1 MAKKRTPAPAGQG
14 SLLEIAPGEWNV
26 ERQRRFAQIAVRALP
41 GDGEDGM
48 APGVVDPTSRTLSFP
63 FSSQEPVARW
73 FGDEI
78 LSHAA
83 GAADFSRL
91 NDGAPLLFNHDMDNV
106 IGVVERAYIGD
117 DLRGYVTVRFAKT
130 PEADQI
136 VAMIDDGI
144 LRNVSFA
151 YEADKYVATQ
161 LDDDGDA
168 DAYTATSWK
177 AYEVSIVSV
186 PADPTVGVG
195 RAHESTMRPVTVERR
210 LPASTP
216 AAPAA
221 ISEIKAMENTT
232 TGGAAAA
239 PFDEAA
245 LRVQIQQDEG
255 ARVREIEATRA
266 RFPEKFSREEADKLI
281 REGKTVADVRG
292 LVLERMLANP
302 AQPVANFGHAAV
314 DMGDKDARAYSVV
327 RAINAALNND
337 WREAGLERE
346 VHDTIAKAR
355 GGQSK
360 GLLLPSNLPFC
371 PTPEHER
378 AYRSL
383 GARGMQ
389 TRATYQVGTAGSGTT
404 GGTLVATNLLAADF
418 IEVLRNASVTAQL
431 GARMLTG
438 LVGNVDIPRQTAQ
451 TTTYWVGESSAVT
464 ESEGTFDKLSMKAR
478 TLGALSVISRL
489 MLLQSTP
496 AIEMIVREDLVRVLA
511 LAIDLAAIS
520 GSGSGGQ
527 PTGIVNTSGVGSVVG
542 GTNGAN
548 ITFDNIIQLY
558 SQPRIANAP
567 QANLAFAM
575 NPHVYGY
582 LSAQK
587 STTGQYLWMPQ
598 GGIMNAPGDTVR
610 GYPYVVSNQ
619 LRSTLTKGSSSG
631 ICSETVFGNWQEL
644 FIAEWGVLELL
655 VNPYDS
661 AGFTTGDVKIRALQ
675 DVDIGVR
682 HAASFAVMSD
692 GLTPGY

>member
-1 MAKKRTPAPAGQG
+1 MAKKKHTPALAGQG
-14 SLLEIAPGEWNV
+14 SLLKVAPGEWTV
-26 ERQRRFAQIAVRALP
+26 ERQRRFSQIGLRALV
-41 GDGEDGM
+41 GDGEDGP
-48 APGVVDPTSRTLSFP
+48 APGVVEPKSRTLSFP

-73 FGDEI
+73 FGDEV

-83 GAADFSRL
+83 GAADLSRL
-91 NDGAPLLFNHDMDNV
+91 NDGAPLLFNHDMDCV
-106 IGVVERAYIGD
+106 IGVVEKAYVGD
-117 DLRGYVTVRFAKT
+117 DLRGYATVRFAKT
-130 PEADQI
+130 PQADEI

-151 YEADKYVATQ
+151 YEADKYVATE

-168 DAYTATSWK
+168 DTYTATSWK

-195 RAHESTMRPVTVERR
+195 RAHDTQSRPVIVEKRS
-210 LPASTP
+210 PDAIT

-221 ISEIKAMENTT
+221 ILEVKTMETNT

-239 PFDEAA
+239 APIDESA
-245 LRVQIQQDEG
+245 LRAKWMQEEG
-255 ARVREIEATRA
+255 ERVREIESTRA
-266 RFPEKFSREEADKLI
+266 RFPEKISREEAEKFI
-281 REGKTVADVRG
+281 REGKSVAELRG
-292 LVLERMLANP
+292 LVLDRMLAAP
-302 AQPVANFGHAAV
+302 ATPAASFGHTHV
-314 DMGDKDARAYSVV
+314 DMSNAESRSYSVV

-355 GGQSK
+355 GGKTK

-378 AYRSL
+378 AYRAL
-383 GARGMQ
+383 GVRGMQ
-389 TRATYQVGTAGSGTT
+389 NRAPYQVGTAGSGTT
-404 GGTLVATNLLAADF
+404 GGTAVATNLLAADF
-418 IEVLRNASVTAQL
+418 IEVLRNSSVTAQM
-431 GARMLTG
+431 GARFLTG
-438 LVGNVDIPRQTAQ
+438 LVGNIDIPRQTAQ
-451 TTTYWVGESSAVT
+451 TTAYWVGESAAVT

-520 GSGSGGQ
+520 GSGSSGQ
-527 PTGIVNTSGVGSVVG
+527 PTGIVNTAGVGSVVG

-548 ITFDNIIQLY
+548 ITFDHIIQLY

-567 QANLAFAM
+567 MANLGFAM

-610 GYPYVVSNQ
+610 GYPYAVSNQ
-619 LRSTLTKGSSSG
+619 LRSTLVKGSSG
-631 ICSETVFGNWQEL
+631 AI
-644 FIAEWGVLELL
+644 
-655 VNPYDS
+655 
-661 AGFTTGDVKIRALQ
+661 
-675 DVDIGVR
+675 
-682 HAASFAVMSD
+682 
-692 GLTPGY
+692 